1 MRLEV
6 KNVTAGY
13 QEGID
18 VLNDVNLT
26 VEPGSVTILIGPNG
40 AGKSTM
46 LKTIYGFL
54 KPRSGSIH
62 FGSNGDIA
70 SKRPHEIKHL
80 GVSYIPQEFNVFPQL
95 TIEENLRMGAWI
107 FRKDRARVRQ
117 QLKHTYEI
125 FPALE
130 TFREAR
136 ANTLSGGQMRM
147 LSIAKEVMTSPK
159 LMLVDEPSAGLAP
172 RMATEAYRFLMH
184 TQRALSAAVLLV
196 DHNMETAISLADY
209 VYILDMGRIRVHGPK
224 AKFDTDRV
232 RNIIQ
237 ACLLGVTNT
246 GEQPR

>member
-1 MRLEV
+1 MRLQV
-6 KNVTAGY
+6 KNVIAGY

-18 VLNDVNLT
+18 ILNNVDMV

-40 AGKSTM
+40 AGKSTL

-62 FGSNGDIA
+62 FGSNGDI
-70 SKRPHEIKHL
+70 SRKSPHEIKHL
-80 GVSYIPQEFNVFPQL
+80 GISYIPQEFNVFPQL

-107 FRKDRARVRQ
+107 FRKDKARVQQ
-117 QLKHTYEI
+117 QLEHTYET

-130 TFREAR
+130 RFHKAR

-172 RMATEAYRFLMH
+172 KIAAEAYEFLMH
-184 TQRALSAAVLLV
+184 TQRALDAAVLLV

-209 VYILDMGRIRVHGPK
+209 VHIMNMGRIREHGPK
-224 AKFDTDRV
+224 SEFDVDRV
-232 RNIIQ
+232 RTIIQ
-237 ACLLGVTNT
+237 ECLLG
-246 GEQPR
+246 E